1 MVTINEVAE
10 SAGVSKSTVSRYIA
24 KNGYVGKESALKIES
39 AIKALNFVPNLSA
52 RSLKTKRSTI
62 VGLLLPDITNPF
74 FPMLAKGV
82 EEYLQERGYQV
93 LFSNIGDDG
102 RLAEESLKTLVQSNA
117 AGIISTFD
125 FTEKYPDL
133 NIPVVI
139 VDRVGHHSEFGVFAD
154 NKAGGRLAAEKIL
167 EAGAKHIAVVSGP
180 INAQSVNNRFKSSVA
195 VLEESSAHFR
205 TYYSKDYNFS
215 VVREEAARVLDDY
228 LQVDSIIA
236 PSDIHAIAFIREILG
251 RGLSIPEDIQVI
263 GYDDILMSSF
273 IYPALSTIHQPA
285 YEMGSEAAKM
295 IVELAS
301 NRSVHQRQLK
311 LPVYYVERETLRKL
325 GVKHACQE
333 AEKFTPQRGKRP
345 LSAEAQRV

>member
-1 MVTINEVAE
+1 LVTINEVAE

-24 KNGYVGKESALKIES
+24 QNGYVGKEAAAKIET

-102 RLAEESLKTLVQSNA
+102 RLADESLKTLIQSNA

-125 FTEKYPDL
+125 FTESCPDL
-133 NIPVVI
+133 DIPVVI
-139 VDRVGHHSEFGVFAD
+139 VDRVGHHSNFGVFAD
-154 NKAGGRLAAEKIL
+154 NKEGGRLAAEKIL

-180 INAQSVNNRFKSSVA
+180 INAQSVNNRFKASVA
-195 VLEESSAHFR
+195 VLSDTNVHHR
-205 TYYSKDYNFS
+205 TYFSKDYNFS
-215 VVREEAARVLDDY
+215 VVREEAARVLDDFP
-228 LQVDSIIA
+228 QVDSIIA
-236 PSDIHAIAFIREILG
+236 PSDIHAIAFIREILS
-251 RGLSIPEDIQVI
+251 RGLTIPEDIQVI

-285 YEMGSEAAKM
+285 YEMGVQAAKM
-295 IVELAS
+295 IVELS
-301 NRSVHQRQLK
+301 QGRTVRIHQLK
-311 LPVYYVERETLRKL
+311 LPVYYIERETLRKK
-325 GVKHACQE
+325 V
-333 AEKFTPQRGKRP
+333 R
-345 LSAEAQRV
+345 